1 MYQKD
6 LPMSLKSDTFNAL
19 CSDFDDVLRSTLRG
33 MVETEQDTAE
43 ISVKVKI
50 SLTESSAP
58 DFSVAGGQQT
68 REITKPKFDH
78 TVSAVI
84 QRKEKKTGTLAG
96 EYELVWDSESGR
108 YVMRPI
114 DNWQMNM
121 FDGDGSVVEADYT
134 EVNALPEGRRG
145 LPAPSAEGDY
155 DEEGNYTG
163 DGEETL
169 REPANESDGASDDI
183 LTPFGW
189 LKQFVG
195 EEMRVT
201 EAMGNYTVRTLENKV
216 VLSSATN
223 EENPFYC
230 PAEKLKP
237 HVGHQVV
244 CVGYGDGEIV
254 NVSIEC
260 EDCDEVLYDL
270 DAPADEGPGEEMTD
284 EEIAAALDEAE
295 EATKD
300 PEDEETTDEGYGYD
314 DPEDNEGEEE

>member
-1 MYQKD
+1 MYQND
-6 LPMSLKSDTFNAL
+6 LPMSLKSETFNSL

-96 EYELVWDSESGR
+96 EYELVWDADSGR

-114 DNWQMNM
+114 DNGQINL
-121 FDGDGSVVEADYT
+121 FDEDGQIIDADYRVVVG
-134 EVNALPEGRRG
+134 ELPEGQRE
-145 LPAPSAEGDY
+145 LPEPAQELEGD
-155 DEEGNYTG
+155 EEDDYTTDSGN
-163 DGEETL
+163 TL
-169 REPANESDGASDDI
+169 HESASEFDGASSGTD
-183 LTPFGW
+183 TPFGW

-195 EEMRVT
+195 MEMRVT

-216 VLSSATN
+216 VLSSATS
-223 EENPFYC
+223 ETSLFYC
-230 PAEKLKP
+230 PAEKLEP

-260 EDCDEVLYDL
+260 EDCNEVLFDL
-270 DAPADEGPGEEMTD
+270 DASESEADRELT
-284 EEIAAALDEAE
+284 AE
-295 EATKD
+295 EEAD
-300 PEDEETTDEGYGYD
+300 SEDDGYGYD
-314 DPEDNEGEEE
+314 GPESDAAE

>member
-1 MYQKD
+1 MYQND
-6 LPMSLKSDTFNAL
+6 LPISLKSDTFNAL
-19 CSDFDDVLRSTLRG
+19 CTDFDDVLRSTLRG

-114 DNWQMNM
+114 ENGQMNL
-121 FDGDGSVVEADYT
+121 FDKDGQIVEADYT
-134 EVNALPEGRRG
+134 EVDALPEGQRG
-145 LPAPSAEGDY
+145 LPEPSQDGVY
-155 DEEGNYTG
+155 DEEDNYTG
-163 DGEETL
+163 DAEGTL
-169 REPANESDGASDDI
+169 REPANESDGASDET

-216 VLSSATN
+216 VLSSATS
-223 EENPFYC
+223 ETSPFYC
-230 PAEKLKP
+230 PSEKLAP

-244 CVGYGDGEIV
+244 CVGYGDGETV

-295 EATKD
+295 EAAKD

>member
-1 MYQKD
+1 MYQND

-19 CSDFDDVLRSTLRG
+19 CADFDDVLRSTLRG

-50 SLTESSAP
+50 SLTEGSAP

-84 QRKEKKTGTLAG
+84 QRKEKKTGTLSG
-96 EYELVWDSESGR
+96 EYELVFDSDTGK

-114 DNWQMNM
+114 DNGQMNL
-121 FDGDGSVVEADYT
+121 FNRDGEIIEVDYN
-134 EVNALPEGRRG
+134 EVPTLPEGQRM
-145 LPAPSAEGDY
+145 LLGDSQSE
-155 DEEGNYTG
+155 DSEEEGVYTEEEEG
-163 DGEETL
+163 RELENARDSGEVSE
-169 REPANESDGASDDI
+169 DI
-183 LTPFGW
+183 STPFGW

-201 EAMGNYTVRTLENKV
+201 EAMGNFTVRTIENKV
-216 VLSSATN
+216 VLSSATS
-223 EENPFYC
+223 ESSPFYC
-230 PAEKLKP
+230 SAEKLEP

-244 CVGYGDGEIV
+244 CVGYGDGEIA

-260 EDCDEVLYDL
+260 EDCNEVLFDL
-270 DAPADEGPGEEMTD
+270 DAPNDAENDEEEMTD
-284 EEIAAALDEAE
+284 EEIANALDEASNVLE
-295 EATKD
+295 EM
-300 PEDEETTDEGYGYD
+300 DEENEDEGYGYD
-314 DPEDNEGEEE
+314 SPETDDEAE